1 MKAWRASSKA
11 KNWSGKIGKRGT
23 VLLNVFSRIQVKI
36 EIKNGEVM
44 KAGRT
49 SSKAKNWS
57 GKNGKL
63 ETVLLNVFS
72 HLRVEIGREKKNA
85 T

>member
-1 MKAWRASSKA
+1 MKAGRVSSKA

-23 VLLNVFSRIQVKI
+23 VLLNVFSRIQVK
-36 EIKNGEVM
+36 KDGEVM

-49 SSKAKNWS
+49 SSNTKNWS
-57 GKNGKL
+57 GKIGKL
-63 ETVLLNVFS
+63 RTVLLNVFS
-72 HLRVEIGREKKNA
+72 HLQGREKKNA